1 MQFIYLCRRMLV
13 WILIIQTGFV
23 LPTLVLAQSS
33 GYQEGKILNTNQ
45 PRAQAVG
52 EDGKYYLNEY
62 NELLIRVNIWGQV
75 RSPGQYF
82 VPATTDLITLIS
94 IAGGPSNRSR
104 LSDIA
109 VVRQSDTGESEV
121 IQVNV
126 KKYLRTGDKRLIPD
140 LKPEDTVLI
149 HGSAWQLVAD
159 VVQVVSQLAVVG
171 SVYYY
176 FFRAGK

>member
-1 MQFIYLCRRMLV
+1 MSNFYCRLLI
-13 WILIIQTGFV
+13 WTLIIQTGLL
-23 LPTLVLAQSS
+23 LPVISLAQSS
-33 GYQEGKILNTNQ
+33 GYTEGQVKPNPL
-45 PRAQAVG
+45 RAQAVG

-75 RSPGQYF
+75 KAPGQYF

-109 VVRQSDTGESEV
+109 VVRESTTGENEV
-121 IQVNV
+121 LQVNV
-126 KKYLRTGDKRLIPD
+126 KKYLKTGDKRLIPN

-149 HGSAWQLVAD
+149 HGSAWQLIAD

-171 SVYYY
+171 TVYYY
-176 FFRAGK
+176 FFIAKR